1 MTNGV
6 KLALVGCGGIS
17 RAHVKGYA
25 DLYGRGCRDFEIVA
39 CCDVRV
45 ENAELRAD
53 EIAEFQGV
61 RPRVF
66 AQVSELLQAGVAEAA
81 DVCVPHCFHHSVAIE
96 LLDGGVHTMVE
107 KPLGITIL
115 ASQRII
121 EAAERNGLVLATGEN
136 VRRYP
141 TARSCTWAVR
151 DQGLIGEVRLANIQ
165 SINYG
170 PFDFTKPAAKW
181 RGIKLLT
188 GGGMIMDSGA
198 HFTDMVQVLFG
209 EPDEIYCSMAS
220 YDSRLIEDAPVVG
233 SAPADVEDS
242 WQATIR
248 FKSGTTIGWTYS
260 RSMYGEMVRQASY
273 YGSAG
278 TMMDLGFPFHP
289 FQGGGNCILAD
300 GTEISS
306 EQIQAD
312 YVASLSQADKDRL
325 FPYGTQD
332 GFAIE
337 VWDFCDA
344 IAQGRRPEMDGYDG
358 LRAKALCESCYESAT
373 LSKPVRFEDVLEG
386 RIDAYQAPIDAFWEL

>member
-25 DLYGRGCRDFEIVA
+25 DLYARGCRDFEVVA
-39 CCDVRV
+39 CCDVRA
-45 ENAELRAD
+45 ENAEVRAG

-61 RPRVF
+61 EPQVF
-66 AQVSELLQAGVAEAA
+66 SQVSELIKAGVADAA

-96 LLDGGVHTMVE
+96 LLEGGLHVMVE

-121 EAAERNGLVLATGEN
+121 EAAERNGRVLATGEN

-141 TARSCTWAVR
+141 TARSCTWALR

-170 PFDFTKPAAKW
+170 PFDFTRPAAKW

-220 YDSRLIEDAPVVG
+220 YDSRLIESAPIVG
-233 SAPADVEDS
+233 DAPADVEDS
-242 WQATIR
+242 WQAMIR

-260 RSMYGEMVRQASY
+260 RSMYGETVRQASY

-278 TMMDLGFPFHP
+278 TMVDLGFPFHP
-289 FQGGGNCILAD
+289 FQGGGNCVLAD
-300 GTEISS
+300 GSEISS
-306 EQIQAD
+306 EQIKAD
-312 YVASLSQADKDRL
+312 YLASLAEAEKARL
-325 FPYGTQD
+325 FPYGTED
-332 GFAIE
+332 GFAVE
-337 VWDFCDA
+337 VWDFVHA
-344 IAQGRRPEMDGYDG
+344 IATGGKPEMDGYDG
-358 LRAKALCESCYESAT
+358 LRAKALCEACYESAT
-373 LSKPVRFEDVLEG
+373 LGKPVQFADVLEG
-386 RIDAYQAPIDAFWEL
+386 RIDAYQKPINEFWEL

>member
-1 MTNGV
+1 MTSGV

-25 DLYGRGCRDFEIVA
+25 DLYARGCREFEVVA

-53 EIAEFQGV
+53 EIAEFQGA
-61 RPRVF
+61 RPQVF
-66 AQVSELLQAGVAEAA
+66 GQVGDLLQAGVAEAA

-96 LLDGGVHTMVE
+96 LLDGGVHVMVE

-141 TARSCTWAVR
+141 TARSCTWVVR
-151 DQGLIGEVRLANIQ
+151 DQGLIGEVRLGNIQ

-209 EPDEIYCSMAS
+209 EPEEIYCSMAS
-220 YDSRLIEDAPVVG
+220 YDSRLIEDAPIVG
-233 SAPADVEDS
+233 SVPADVEDS
-242 WQATIR
+242 WQAMIR
-248 FKSGTTIGWTYS
+248 FKSETTIGWTYS
-260 RSMYGEMVRQASY
+260 RSMYGETVRQASY

-278 TMMDLGFPFHP
+278 TMVDLGFPFHP
-289 FQGGGNCILAD
+289 FQGGGNCVLAD

-306 EQIQAD
+306 DQIQAD
-312 YVASLSQADKDRL
+312 YFASLSEADKARL

-344 IAQGRRPEMDGYDG
+344 IAQGRKPEMDGYDG

-373 LSKPVRFEDVLEG
+373 LGKPVRFVDVLEG
-386 RIDAYQAPIDAFWEL
+386 RIDAYQAPINAFWEL